1 MEALILS
8 CGTGGGHNAAAAAI
22 RDELERRGHRCRMLN
37 PYTLDGAQ
45 TAKTVDHAYIGLVQ
59 HAPGVFGLV
68 YCIGGLYQRLP
79 FRSPVY
85 FANAKTARALGDY
98 LAEHRFDVVITTHLF
113 PAEMLTWLKER
124 RSDLPPTVFVAT
136 DYTCIPM
143 VGETE
148 CDCNVIPAPELA
160 EEFARRGL
168 DENTLFPLG
177 IPVKSDFADGTD
189 RREARKALGLDE
201 NRRYILVAGGS
212 IGAGSVERTLRV
224 LLSHYRRE
232 DTELIVVCGNRQ
244 ALCDR
249 IQKRYGDKATVL
261 GYTDRMAE
269 YMKACDLLITKPG
282 GLSSTEAAVAGIP
295 LIHTSPIPGCETS
308 NMRFFRQHGMSVAV
322 PGPGRRLVAA
332 CDALLDGKGTDR
344 PREMPVNPRAA
355 SDICDLAERLAEAEA
370 AAEDAAG

>member
-8 CGTGGGHNAAAAAI
+8 CGTGGGHNAAAAAV
-22 RDELERRGHRCRMLN
+22 RDELEHRGHRCRLLN

-45 TAKTVDHAYIGLVQ
+45 TARTVDHAYVGLVQ

-68 YCIGGLYQRLP
+68 YCIGGLYQKLP

-85 FANAKTARALGDY
+85 FANAKTAKALGAY
-98 LAEHRFDVVITTHLF
+98 ITEHDFDVVITTHLF

-124 RSDLPPTVFVAT
+124 RSALPPTVYVAT

-143 VGETE
+143 AGETE

-160 EEFARRGL
+160 EEFAKRGL
-168 DENTLFPLG
+168 DGDTLFPLG
-177 IPVKSDFADGTD
+177 IPVKGAFSDGPD
-189 RREARKALGLDE
+189 RQEARKALGLDE

-212 IGAGSVERTLRV
+212 IGAGGVERTLRV

-232 DTELIVVCGNRQ
+232 DTELIVICGNRQ
-244 ALCDR
+244 ALYDR
-249 IQKRYGDKATVL
+249 IQKRYGDRATVL
-261 GYTDRMAE
+261 GFTDRMAE

-308 NMRFFRQHGMSVAV
+308 NMRFFQRHGLSIAV
-322 PGPGRRLVAA
+322 PSPGRRLISA
-332 CDALLDGKGTDR
+332 CDALLADGRCDR
-344 PREMPVNPRAA
+344 PPETPINPRAA
-355 SDICDLAERLAEAEA
+355 SDICDLAERLTAATEA
-370 AAEDAAG
+370 AG

>member
-22 RDELERRGHRCRMLN
+22 RDELERRGHRCQMLN

-45 TAKTVDHAYIGLVQ
+45 TAKTVDHAYVGLVQ

-68 YCIGGLYQRLP
+68 YCIGGLYQKLP

-85 FANAKTARALGDY
+85 FANAKTAKALGAY
-98 LAEHRFDVVITTHLF
+98 LDRHSFDVVITTHLF

-148 CDCNVIPAPELA
+148 CDCNVIPAPELTG
-160 EEFARRGL
+160 EFAKKGL

-177 IPVKSDFADGTD
+177 IPVKSDFSDGPD
-189 RREARKALGLDE
+189 RQEARKALGLDE

-212 IGAGSVERTLRV
+212 IGAGSVEHTLRL

-232 DTELIVVCGNRQ
+232 DAELIVVCGNRQ
-244 ALCDR
+244 ALYQR
-249 IQKRYGDKATVL
+249 IQKRYGDRATVL
-261 GYTDRMAE
+261 GFTDRMAE

-295 LIHTSPIPGCETS
+295 RIHTSPIPGCETS
-308 NMRFFRQHGMSVAV
+308 NMRFFQRHGLSVAV
-322 PGPGRRLVAA
+322 PSPGRRLIAA
-332 CDALLDGKGTDR
+332 CDALLEDGKCGR
-344 PREMPVNPRAA
+344 PSEAPINPRAA
-355 SDICDLAERLAEAEA
+355 SDICDLAERLTVADEA
-370 AAEDAAG
+370 AG

>member
-22 RDELERRGHRCRMLN
+22 RDELERRGHRCRLLN

-45 TAKTVDHAYIGLVQ
+45 TARNVDHAYVGLVQ

-68 YCIGGLYQRLP
+68 YCIGGLYQKLP

-85 FANAKTARALGDY
+85 YANAKIARALGTYIAQHD
-98 LAEHRFDVVITTHLF
+98 FDVIITTHLF
-113 PAEMLTWLKER
+113 PAEMLTWLKKR
-124 RSDLPPTVFVAT
+124 WPGLPPTVFVAT

-160 EEFARRGL
+160 GEFARQGL
-168 DENTLFPLG
+168 DTDSLFPLG
-177 IPVKSDFADGTD
+177 IPVKSDFADGAD
-189 RREARKALGLDE
+189 RQEVRRALGLDPD
-201 NRRYILVAGGS
+201 RRYILVAGGS
-212 IGAGSVERTLRV
+212 IGAGSVERTIRL

-232 DTELIVVCGNRQ
+232 EAELIVVCGNRQ
-244 ALCDR
+244 ALYER
-249 IQKRYGDKATVL
+249 VRRRYGDRATVL
-261 GYTDRMAE
+261 GFTDRMAE

-308 NMRFFRQHGMSVAV
+308 NMRFFQRHGLSVAV
-322 PGPGRRLVAA
+322 PNPGRRLIAA
-332 CDALLDGKGTDR
+332 CDALLGDDR
-344 PREMPVNPRAA
+344 ADSAPESPINPRAA
-355 SDICDLAERLAEAEA
+355 ADICDLAEHLSGAVEA
-370 AAEDAAG
+370 AG